1 MMSKSSSPS
10 NLTTPWPA
18 SKIQLIRQLLR
29 EFDACDDEAALKK
42 RYLQLRVAR
51 AAAATANL
59 SQQDRRRRLDAQRA
73 AVADEIAAVQGRIA
87 QLEGTMRQRT
97 GRTLARAALDK
108 CRAAVDA
115 VRGETATTLRRQL
128 PPLHL
133 SLQPTAASV
142 VRRLG
147 RTEPNRLIVRLD
159 NDIGLTAQHGS
170 HSGHRHCCSPLW
182 GDGQSSKAAPR
193 RNVL

>member
-1 MMSKSSSPS
+1 MISKPSSFS

-29 EFDACDDEAALKK
+29 DFDACDDEAALKK

-59 SQQDRRRRLDAQRA
+59 SQQDRRRQLEAQRA
-73 AVADEIAAVQGRIA
+73 AVADEIAAVQSRIA
-87 QLEGTMRQRT
+87 QLEGTMRRRT
-97 GRTLARAALDK
+97 GRALARAALDK
-108 CRAAVDA
+108 CRAAVDV
-115 VRGETATTLRRQL
+115 VRGETATTLRLQL
-128 PPLHL
+128 PALHL

-142 VRRLG
+142 VRQLG
-147 RTEPNRLIVRLD
+147 KTEPNRLTVRLD
-159 NDIGLTAQHGS
+159 TDLGITAQHGPP
-170 HSGHRHCCSPLW
+170 SGHCSPLG
-182 GDGQSSKAAPR
+182 GDRQSSKVTPR